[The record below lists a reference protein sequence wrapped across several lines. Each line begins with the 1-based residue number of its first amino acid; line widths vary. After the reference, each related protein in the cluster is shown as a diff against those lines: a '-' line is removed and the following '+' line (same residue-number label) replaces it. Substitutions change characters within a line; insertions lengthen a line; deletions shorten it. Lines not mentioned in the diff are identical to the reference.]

1 LDKSIFEK
9 QKEPLMVQCLFAQS
23 ALYQKAKKVAGFHF
37 GVTVVLMCILA
48 IVQSFIQAEWLT
60 GLSIG
65 LSVAACFAPYY
76 ADSLKTNLKINA
88 ANIQQFFDVTIYSFS
103 DFEGQNKKWFCPIT
117 KNQVI
122 EMVSDYPTTGFRTND
137 IWYED
142 YSSKVPWEQ
151 IYFCQRENIRWDGKL
166 RHNYRIACNI
176 VFGLLLLTVVILAF
190 VINPTLQQ
198 IISALPWGLPLLK
211 FMVDFNKA
219 MNADERRIKD
229 MNAWADMIDNDDH
242 ISYASTWIEK
252 EIELQ
257 NRIYEHRKNAVLIPT
272 FFYKLYYVTQQK
284 TEENIAKTHQRE
296 SEDNDPTNK
305 TTN

>member
-1 LDKSIFEK
+1 
-9 QKEPLMVQCLFAQS
+9 
-23 ALYQKAKKVAGFHF
+23 
-37 GVTVVLMCILA
+37 
-48 IVQSFIQAEWLT
+48 
-60 GLSIG
+60 
-65 LSVAACFAPYY
+65 
-76 ADSLKTNLKINA
+76 
-88 ANIQQFFDVTIYSFS
+88 
-103 DFEGQNKKWFCPIT
+103 
-117 KNQVI
+117 
-122 EMVSDYPTTGFRTND
+122 
-137 IWYED
+137 
-142 YSSKVPWEQ
+142 
-151 IYFCQRENIRWDGKL
+151 
-166 RHNYRIACNI
+166 
-176 VFGLLLLTVVILAF
+176 
-190 VINPTLQQ
+190 
-198 IISALPWGLPLLK
+198 
-211 FMVDFNKA
+211 MVDFNKA